1 MKEVRLPA
9 PLAPLAPPLRKL
21 SLIDKKLLTVLLQ
34 LNGKVSSHALAAKLG
49 IPRTTVQ
56 RRRRFL
62 EEHFLELMY
71 VLKLKDLGYS
81 RVDLLIYTGGGNT
94 MKIAETLLDRDE
106 VVNVATSIGE
116 HTIDLRAEVVIKDN
130 LQLLDLLEEVK
141 GMTSVKDVVWSEIV
155 EIVGSK
161 KSMPASIIEK
171 L

>member
-1 MKEVRLPA
+1 MKAMRQTARPA
-9 PLAPLAPPLRKL
+9 QLASPLRKL

-34 LNGKVSSHALAAKLG
+34 LNGKVSHALAAKLG

-62 EEHFLELMY
+62 EEHYLELMY
-71 VLKLKDLGYS
+71 VLKLNDLGYS
-81 RVDLLIYTGGGNT
+81 RVDLLIYTGGGNS
-94 MKIAETLLDRDE
+94 MKIAEALLNRDE
-106 VVNVATSIGE
+106 VVNVATSIGD

-130 LQLLDLLEEVK
+130 LQLLDLIEEVK
-141 GMTSVKDVVWSEIV
+141 AMASVKDVVWSEIV
-155 EIVGSK
+155 KIVGRK